1 MGTSCDDCDA
11 MCSTV
16 FTHTIYT
23 TVHMGDGSRAQVAN
37 VITFA
42 NTSNLLMHMNVV
54 GIKIHVNTV

>member
-1 MGTSCDDCDA
+1 MLCVPQ
-11 MCSTV
+11 CS
-16 FTHTIYT
+16 HTIST

-42 NTSNLLMHMNVV
+42 STSNLLMHMNVV